1 MRCLEDHGED
11 TSCKLT
17 GRKYN
22 QSRVSEQLFLSIEKI
37 HILTIDQPPSQAE
50 TDAPPAHST
59 LLSPHPPGAH
69 LREGRKVTST
79 GYSPLLIQI
88 RSPIPERSSI
98 DSVSQTSLPHDGS
111 QQTRVGKCLA
121 AHQAAPTQKATSR
134 RAKTRGLALSK
145 IIPNFAEQKGQLRPP
160 KP

>member
-1 MRCLEDHGED
+1 MAECSKGTNSSHGEY
-11 TSCKLT
+11 SH
-17 GRKYN
+17 KYSEN
-22 QSRVSEQLFLSIEKI
+22 QYHSTTPCAPPCPS
-37 HILTIDQPPSQAE
+37 DQPPSQAE

-121 AHQAAPTQKATSR
+121 AHQAAPMQKATSR

>member
-1 MRCLEDHGED
+1 MANIRTNILKTNIIAPLLAPHPVHQTAPFSGRDGR
-11 TSCKLT
+11 TSCT
-17 GRKYN
+17 
-22 QSRVSEQLFLSIEKI
+22 Q
-37 HILTIDQPPSQAE
+37 HPP
-50 TDAPPAHST
+50 
-59 LLSPHPPGAH
+59 LPHPPGAH

-160 KP
+160 KPQAGL